1 MITGLQGPRNFGR
14 KKHIARSI
22 YLLESRKRKNVY
34 FVRDLELPYL
44 DTRKCLHRTIGLF
57 FTSSVV
63 SRNAVFIGIY
73 CYSVFAAVL
82 TISMIFA
89 RVNRLLRIPL
99 ANVNSQYLHTFVGNY
114 NLQKRT
120 VRLLKL
126 TLHRYLTGIVDP
138 IHAETRYP

>member
-1 MITGLQGPRNFGR
+1 MP
-14 KKHIARSI
+14 
-22 YLLESRKRKNVY
+22 YLLV
-34 FVRDLELPYL
+34 F
-44 DTRKCLHRTIGLF
+44 TAILHL
-57 FTSSVV
+57 V
-63 SRNAVFIGIY
+63 
-73 CYSVFAAVL
+73 VL

-89 RVNRLLRIPL
+89 RVNRLLHISL
-99 ANVNSQYLHTFVGNY
+99 ANVNSQYVHTFVGNY